1 MLYLRNT
8 NQQQSLTQQ
17 AGVARGNAPERA
29 WSEVS
34 ASYLANTFTT
44 GALQILNDNVVISTL
59 SASGS
64 TFNARIS
71 ASNVAGVILSGST
84 TALTGSF
91 TMSLIINSNDYNYT
105 NIVYSPGAMETSFT
119 VASGS
124 VYDITGSL
132 TYTDGVNP
140 FTTCSFYFVKSGDLD
155 TSTTASYIACGETG
169 STNLYFSSSFTTA
182 SLGCVLNNTVS
193 WTPTGSVT
201 QFAQIWRSPYGCGFE
216 FPTGSDSRNVT
227 FIAPI
232 IGQEPRDDNWYLAS
246 YVPKGSNQ
254 YQFSIVQPGQSIT
267 VCTQDTASVFFSPGQ
282 DYPFAKD
289 YISYG
294 GSC

>member
-8 NQQQSLTQQ
+8 NQVQTIERAQ
-17 AGVARGNAPERA
+17 RGNAPERP
-29 WSEVS
+29 WSAFS
-34 ASYLANTFTT
+34 ASYLANTYTT
-44 GALQILNDNVVISTL
+44 GALQILNDNNVIGTL

-71 ASNVAGVILSGST
+71 ASNQAGVVLSGST

-91 TMSLIINSNDYNYT
+91 TMSLIINSPDYTYS
-105 NIVYSPGAMETSFT
+105 NIVYAPGAMSTAFT

-124 VYDITGSL
+124 TYSITGSL

-140 FTTCSFYFVKSGDLD
+140 FTTCSYYFIKSGHLD
-155 TSTTASYIACGETG
+155 TPTTASYTLCNTTSSI
-169 STNLYFSSSFTTA
+169 NMYFSSSFTTA
-182 SLGCVLNNTVS
+182 SLGCVLNNTVD
-193 WTPTGSVT
+193 WTPDGIVT
-201 QFAQIWRSPYGCGFE
+201 QFAQIWRSPYGCDFT

-227 FIAPI
+227 FTAPL
-232 IGQEPRDDNWYLAS
+232 IGQEPQDDNWYLAS

-267 VCTQDTASVFFSPGQ
+267 VCTQDTASVFFSQGQ
-282 DYPFAKD
+282 DYPFGKD